1 MMKLVVG
8 FPGLVLVI
16 GLTQGAVLDLVNLVH
31 QYEDEILGR
40 RVGHPGIR
48 EENQV
53 EDENEKMDDVGR
65 PIEVHGWDD
74 NLKLGQVSA
83 VDVNL
88 DDDPVIF
95 QRGPVVWNAKSFDM
109 KNVLREKKVIAED
122 TILTL
127 DADKGKVKSGFGSGL
142 FYMPHGLKIDHEG
155 NTWVTDVGMH
165 QVFKFKKGETKP
177 SLVLGEAFVPGNDA
191 GHFCKPTSL
200 AVASTGQ
207 IFVAD
212 GYCNNRVAVYDATGK
227 HMHDIQGNWNVVHSI
242 VLFEQ
247 EDIVCIANR
256 EGKKVECLGAGLH
269 SPQFLGQS
277 SSVVSD
283 LGRVFA
289 IAGRGTALL
298 AVNGKGSYYDPP
310 TRGVTLDLAN
320 DNQLV
325 DTWGDELVN
334 PHDVAVARAGDAV
347 YVVEVGPN
355 AIRKFE
361 VVTPAAEMF

>member
-1 MMKLVVG
+1 MKHVLGIIGVVVVVG
-8 FPGLVLVI
+8 
-16 GLTQGAVLDLVNLVH
+16 LTHGAVMDLVNLVH
-31 QYEDEILGR
+31 RYEDEILGR
-40 RVGHPGIR
+40 KVGLPGIR
-48 EENQV
+48 SQNDVEEENEQ
-53 EDENEKMDDVGR
+53 NNVGR

-95 QRGPVVWNAKSFDM
+95 QRGPVSWNAKSFDL
-109 KNVLREKKVIAED
+109 KNVLREKKLIEED
-122 TILTL
+122 TILTI

-165 QVFKFKKGETKP
+165 QVMKFNKGDTKP
-177 SLVLGEAFVPGNDA
+177 SLVLGEKFVPGNDA
-191 GHFCKPTSL
+191 NHFCKPTSV

-212 GYCNNRVAVYDATGK
+212 GYCNNRVAVYDPKGK
-227 HMHDIQGNWNVVHSI
+227 HIHDIQGNWNVVHSV

-256 EGKKVECLGAGLH
+256 EGKSIECLGAGLH

-277 SSVVSD
+277 SSTIKD
-283 LGRVFA
+283 LGRVYA
-289 IAGRGTALL
+289 ITGRGAALL

-310 TRGVTLDLAN
+310 TRGVTLDLESE
-320 DNQLV
+320 NQLV

-347 YVVEVGPN
+347 YVVEIGPN
-355 AIRKFE
+355 AVRKFE

>member
-1 MMKLVVG
+1 MG
-8 FPGLVLVI
+8 
-16 GLTQGAVLDLVNLVH
+16 VNLVH
-31 QYEDEILGR
+31 RYEDEILGR
-40 RVGHPGIR
+40 RVGLPGIR
-48 EENQV
+48 SQNDVEEENEQK
-53 EDENEKMDDVGR
+53 NVGR

-95 QRGPVVWNAKSFDM
+95 QRGPVSWNAKSFDL
-109 KNVLREKKVIAED
+109 KNVLREKKLIEED
-122 TILTL
+122 TILTI

-165 QVFKFKKGETKP
+165 QVMKFNKGDTKP
-177 SLVLGEAFVPGNDA
+177 SLVLGEKFVPG
-191 GHFCKPTSL
+191 
-200 AVASTGQ
+200 
-207 IFVAD
+207 
-212 GYCNNRVAVYDATGK
+212 YDANGK
-227 HMHDIQGNWNVVHSI
+227 HIHDIQGNWNVVHSV

-256 EGKKVECLGAGLH
+256 EGKSIECLGAGLH

-277 SSVVSD
+277 SSTIKD
-283 LGRVFA
+283 LGRVYA
-289 IAGRGTALL
+289 ITGRGAALL

-310 TRGVTLDLAN
+310 TRGVTLDLESE
-320 DNQLV
+320 NQLV

-347 YVVEVGPN
+347 YVVEIGPN
-355 AIRKFE
+355 AVRKFE